1 MLIKTLS
8 RRQQKAM
15 NSSRKLRS
23 VAGFSNY
30 EVACMA
36 LVPRDRVLLRATR
49 ELFRSYVV
57 RTYEQKART

>member
-1 MLIKTLS
+1 
-8 RRQQKAM
+8 M

-49 ELFRSYVV
+49 ELFHSYVV